1 MSVCAII
8 LCASGEIS
16 ELFNSIELVWFVVYS
31 FMVSHA
37 LAHRPEQTWGCGV
50 TFAESSDV
58 RTPYLSGHWVGV
70 RQAT

>member
-1 MSVCAII
+1 MVCSVQ
-8 LCASGEIS
+8 
-16 ELFNSIELVWFVVYS
+16 
-31 FMVSHA
+31 FMGGHA
-37 LAHRPEQTWGCGV
+37 LAHRPEQTGVYGV